1 MKEIFD
7 LEVLSKELEASEIF
21 EDEDENKYQSIYLG
35 SVYSVMPSGK
45 YYMPFAHSNLDV
57 CEKCNGSGKI
67 DNPNKK
73 TKSYNRAE
81 KHIKQMIKKLSNGYW
96 NMPEGYRNRLDLL
109 RKRKAYYQPHIECP
123 ICGGCGFPE
132 AYQDELWTAQAEKE
146 LESIEACLHY
156 DGDDIFINK
165 YI

>member
-7 LEVLSKELEASEIF
+7 LEVLSKELEASELF
-21 EDEDENKYQSIYLG
+21 EDEEGNKYQSIYLG

-45 YYMPFAHSNLDV
+45 FYMPFAHSNLDV
-57 CEKCNGSGKI
+57 CE
-67 DNPNKK
+67 
-73 TKSYNRAE
+73 
-81 KHIKQMIKKLSNGYW
+81 
-96 NMPEGYRNRLDLL
+96 
-109 RKRKAYYQPHIECP
+109 
-123 ICGGCGFPE
+123 
-132 AYQDELWTAQAEKE
+132 AYQDELWAAQAEKE